1 MKRRTAIQGII
12 AVSASAAFLP
22 SCNFFQEPL
31 KVYANLPLDRAQRG
45 LIDQLSNTLLPTT
58 NIEGLTTLEPTLDF
72 MLGMLNDCYA
82 KEDVDKYLTGFN
94 AFQTQLKEKSESPL
108 SELPAEKITELF
120 TDLITELETSE
131 TASNELKYF
140 FSTTNQLT
148 QKHFTSSEY
157 YQKKYLDF
165 EFAPGRYEGCAA
177 L

>member
-45 LIDQLSNTLLPTT
+45 LINQLSNTLLPTN

-82 KEDVDKYLTGFN
+82 KEEVDKYLAGLN
-94 AFQTQLKEKSESPL
+94 AFQTQLKEKDQTPI
-108 SELPAEKITELF
+108 SELPAEKVTEKIISF
-120 TDLITELETSE
+120 IKELETSE
-131 TASNELKYF
+131 TTSDELKYF
-140 FSTTNQLT
+140 FSTTKQLS